1 MTSVLEGQETLLDP
15 APVVQGRKVR
25 NSSLQAGK
33 HVLKSLGI
41 ECDQTFPK
49 LDKTSV

>member
-1 MTSVLEGQETLLDP
+1 MMTSVLEGQETLLDS

-33 HVLKSLGI
+33 RAEIFGN
-41 ECDQTFPK
+41 
-49 LDKTSV
+49 